1 MTAMWAWHAHELKY
15 KCLYDAQ
22 QIFENNYL
30 RTFNELLIYLLL
42 SLYLKFMK
50 SYVFVFKGK

>member
-30 RTFNELLIYLLL
+30 GTF
-42 SLYLKFMK
+42 
-50 SYVFVFKGK
+50 